1 LLDGSGNALA
11 DDQHS
16 FTYNSGSDP
25 NSSGGS
31 GYQSDDGGTQ
41 SGGGG
46 YQSPGDGYQ
55 SDTSGYNSI
64 NITYPTIY
72 NVSDWNSLE
81 IEWTYASGVANQSSP
96 RFGYTIDENITSQGV
111 YINEFNTSNVY
122 GSEWLGGLS
131 DGEHTVFVALLDPT
145 NGSIL
150 ATDSHLF
157 SLTSSTDPEDPG
169 TSNDDITII
178 NPGSGAVIER
188 NASLSVDLSY
198 ASEVSSSE
206 SPRWA
211 YKINEDFYSSQTSAI
226 EVNSTSVQGWLD
238 DLEDGEH
245 TVYVALL
252 MTYGGDYILAEDN
265 VTFELVGD
273 EDGVP
278 PYFNFT
284 DTDLSQITGR
294 TDLAEG
300 NYTIL
305 KDHNSSDSSY
315 FKIAPVYRDEKGY
328 ILVEIESAVSSSI
341 DFASLEAYLDGYN
354 IEPLG
359 FVDFM
364 PFDFHPIDRI
374 DLNSTSELVSQI
386 NGYSSLF
393 YQEYTPREWQSL
405 DEFNGSDINTNTWD
419 VAYFAGGISPSV
431 SGGKAVLSGN
441 ASTGNDSSYVPEI
454 LGIDEVPTDE
464 GNSALFLND
473 EDVLGVELEVTIPS
487 QGNSQE
493 FGFFIDTFDNEQD
506 HLEIIELAWRSNGV
520 SWSWEEP
527 SDDFGQSTYQ
537 SLDAELNKTYK
548 VRVTHTNQNT
558 RVWIDGELIS
568 NIKDNNFTA
577 RSWLIG
583 AFNDNGESFEAS
595 IDNVRV
601 LKALPAQDSPNQY
614 WALSIENSDSNKSD
628 LVVDMAGFVYEGHF
642 GDYWYHW
649 FGLSTY
655 EPNVDEEI
663 QNRDWSEHHF
673 ILSNGTVGDVYS
685 TFPQIGQDHS
695 LFYKSEFNM
704 TENNE
709 LNITIGNVQLRL
721 PELFGDLSYSVEEFG
736 ETNQQLPVS
745 VTNDGNIIV
754 NQSIDYESQSQ
765 LSFYLTIGD
774 DFDRNI
780 TELVTIYIEDV
791 FEDLDEDG
799 DEDHLDSDIDGD
811 TYENEYEISNGF
823 DPRNADSRPQLALV
837 YTLSPDR
844 NSSGTHLL
852 KGSLLADGGV
862 SLTEIGFEI
871 NGDGYSLNE
880 KIPVNTDVS
889 EGGEFTHVL
898 SNLTPGETYI
908 YRAYATNVAG
918 YNTGAP
924 RKFTVEK
931 SQDWWYG
938 AEELDV
944 GWKSNWIGVFLPQ
957 PNGWA
962 YHTELGWAFVSP
974 DGSGGL
980 WLWDE
985 GNGWHW
991 TREGIWPFLWSNNTA
1006 DWLYLMKSGN
1016 RVFLYDYSTQSFITD
1031 F

>member
-1 LLDGSGNALA
+1 MQVQWNYQSQDNAMQSLSWSYKLDGGSYSSPVTGT
-11 DDQHS
+11 HS
-16 FTYNSGSDP
+16 VSGS
-25 NSSGGS
+25 
-31 GYQSDDGGTQ
+31 T
-41 SGGGG
+41 
-46 YQSPGDGYQ
+46 
-55 SDTSGYNSI
+55 
-64 NITYPTIY
+64 
-72 NVSDWNSLE
+72 WL
-81 IEWTYASGVANQSSP
+81 SGVSH
-96 RFGYTIDENITSQGV
+96 
-111 YINEFNTSNVY
+111 
-122 GSEWLGGLS
+122 GS
-131 DGEHTVFVALLDPT
+131 HTLYVALLDST

-150 ATDSHLF
+150 ATDSHVF
-157 SLTSSTDPEDPG
+157 SLTSSTEPEDPG

-178 NPGSGAVIER
+178 NPGSGSVIER
-188 NASLSVDLSY
+188 NATLSVDLSY
-198 ASEVSSSE
+198 ASDVSSSGP
-206 SPRWA
+206 PRWA
-211 YKINEDFYSSQTSAI
+211 YKLNEDFYSTQTSAI
-226 EVNSTSVQGWLD
+226 EVNSTSVDGWLD
-238 DLEDGEH
+238 GLEDGEY
-245 TVYVALL
+245 TLYVALL
-252 MTYGGDYILAEDN
+252 EAYSGDFILAEDN
-265 VTFELVGD
+265 VTFELVGED
-273 EDGVP
+273 EGVP

-294 TDLAEG
+294 TDLSEG

-305 KDHNSSDSSY
+305 IDYNSSDSSY
-315 FKIAPVYRDEKGY
+315 FNIAPVYLDENGF
-328 ILVEIESAVSSSI
+328 ILVEIDSSVSSSI
-341 DFASLEAYLDGYN
+341 DFGSLESYLDGN
-354 IEPLG
+354 NMEPLG

-364 PFDFHPIDRI
+364 PFNFRPIARI

-386 NGYSSLF
+386 NGYSSLY
-393 YQEYTPREWQSL
+393 YQEYTPHEWHIF
-405 DEFNGSDINTNTWD
+405 DEFNESVLNTDTWD
-419 VAYFAGGISPSV
+419 FAYFAGGVAPTV
-431 SGGKAVLSGN
+431 SGGKVMLSGN
-441 ASTGNDSSYVPEI
+441 ASTVNDSFYVPEI
-454 LGIDEVPTDE
+454 LGIGEVPTDE
-464 GNSALFLND
+464 GNSALFLNK
-473 EDVLGVELEVTIPS
+473 EGILGVELEVTIPS

-493 FGFFIDTFDNEQD
+493 FGFFIDAFDNQED
-506 HLEIIELAWRSNGV
+506 HLEIIELAWRKNGIN
-520 SWSWEEP
+520 WSWEEP
-527 SDDFGQSTYQ
+527 SDHFGQTTYQ

-548 VRVTHTNQNT
+548 VSVTHINQNT
-558 RVWIDGELIS
+558 RVWIDGELVS

-583 AFNDNGESFEAS
+583 AFNDNGESFVAS

-601 LKALPAQDSPNQY
+601 LKALPADVSPDHY

-649 FGLSTY
+649 FSLSTY
-655 EPNVDEEI
+655 EPNSDEEI

-673 ILSNGTVGDVYS
+673 GLSSGTVGDVYS

-695 LFYKSEFNM
+695 LFTKNEFNM

-709 LNITIGNVQLRL
+709 LNITIGNVQFRL
-721 PELFGDLSYSVEEFG
+721 PELFGDLSYSVQEVG
-736 ETNQQLPVS
+736 ETNQQLPIS
-745 VTNDGNIIV
+745 ATNDGNIIV

-780 TELVTIYIEDV
+780 TELVTILIEDV
-791 FEDLDEDG
+791 FEDFDG
-799 DEDHLDSDIDGD
+799 DGQEDHLDSDIDGD
-811 TYENEYEISNGF
+811 GYENEYEISNGF

-837 YTLSPDR
+837 YTLSPHR
-844 NSSGTHLL
+844 NSSGAHLL
-852 KGSLLADGGV
+852 KGNLLTDGGV

-880 KIPVNTDVS
+880 KIPVNTNVS
-889 EGGEFTHVL
+889 EGGDFTLVL
-898 SNLTPGETYI
+898 SNLTPGETYT
-908 YRAYATNVAG
+908 YRAYASNVVG

-938 AEELDV
+938 AEELEA

-991 TREGIWPFLWSNNTA
+991 TREGIWPFLWSNNRA
-1006 DWLYLMKSGN
+1006 DWLYFMKSGN
-1016 RVFLYDYSTQSFITD
+1016 RVFLYDYSTQSFISD